1 MSYKIKNFSPSNNKE
16 TLKKVDF
23 ESKPGQITNVY
34 LEDEKQKSFK
44 KIILGRQKN
53 KTGRYQVDNEDVIN
67 KNFIKLH
74 TEYIKTDTWFER
86 LVPTKWILALSL
98 LSDLQFLRNARI
110 KYAEKKYEYLS
121 LLDSKNDL
129 SDLKLRRDIDEAI
142 NKFIKF
148 SNESH
153 EKIINNL
160 DDVLSKL
167 NEGMSQKMFNEFSPQ
182 VKVLSKALFDI
193 EKEKLLKRMEFKFVQ
208 VLYDRVESLN
218 ELRDSCT
225 CEFNTK
231 KSNNKLLR
239 KRKNLF
245 EYKQTKFIVEKQL
258 KFLNIRLNKLRLESI
273 LLFFRKRTISTQFK
287 FELDKFYKTYSVAK
301 EVQQEIS
308 SELNNWKKVIKD
320 KVSDQNLTEKKFLFN
335 FIKTES
341 SLLTKFIISN
351 IHNYHKLI
359 LTGEVKYGNKNEF
372 LSLRKHYKKQI
383 VPVFKQA
390 ELWMENNFKNL
401 DINFEWFLKG
411 SFKLTSLNMIYVK
424 ILKAINLGK
433 KNIILSDFLHLLTNK
448 DYEML
453 FDTISKINEFYP
465 EISFIILH
473 SRTFTISDISK
484 NKKIYWS
491 RNNELVKTTNKEF
504 FEKNLIDICKNE
516 LGESNV
522 FSYTK
527 ESDNLIDVENRL
539 WNVNTK
545 KFNESGFIFI
555 NPLEIST
562 EFIENN
568 SVPINVRIIRT
579 NKYHDKNMYFGIT
592 KNKTKIYF
600 YSEDKT
606 FERENEAVLY
616 FEEHSI
622 SAII

>member
-1 MSYKIKNFSPSNNKE
+1 MPYKIKNFTPANNKE

-34 LEDEKQKSFK
+34 LETEKQKSFK

-53 KTGRYQVDNEDVIN
+53 KTGRYQVDNQDVIN
-67 KNFIKLH
+67 KNFIKHH

-86 LVPTKWILALSL
+86 LIPTKWILALSL

-110 KYAEKKYEYLS
+110 KYAEKKYDYLS

-160 DDVLSKL
+160 DQILSRL
-167 NEGMSQKMFNEFSPQ
+167 NESMSKKMFSEFSPQ
-182 VKVLSKALFDI
+182 VKVLSKALYDI
-193 EKEKLLKRMEFKFVQ
+193 EKETLLRKMEFKFVQ
-208 VLYDRVESLN
+208 VLYDKIESLN

-239 KRKNLF
+239 KRKALF
-245 EYKQTKFIVEKQL
+245 EYKQTRFIVEKQL

-273 LLFFRKRTISTQFK
+273 ILIFRKKTISSQFK
-287 FELDKFYKTYSVAK
+287 FELDKFYKTYSVSK
-301 EVQQEIS
+301 EVQQEVS
-308 SELNNWKKVIKD
+308 YELSNWKKVIKD
-320 KVSDQNLTEKKFLFN
+320 KFNDQNSTEKKFLFS
-335 FIKTES
+335 FIKTEVN
-341 SLLTKFIISN
+341 LLTKFIISN

-359 LTGEVKYGNKNEF
+359 LTGEIKYGNKNEF

-383 VPVFKQA
+383 VPVVRQA
-390 ELWMENNFKNL
+390 ENWMESNFKNL

-411 SFKLTSLNMIYVK
+411 SFKLSSLNMIYVK

-433 KNIILSDFLHLLTNK
+433 KNIVISDFLHLLTNR

-453 FDTISKINEFYP
+453 FETISKINEFYP
-465 EISFIILH
+465 NISFIILH
-473 SRTFTISDISK
+473 SKTFTISDLAK
-484 NKKIYWS
+484 DKKIYWS
-491 RNNELVKTTNKEF
+491 RNDELVKTTTKEF
-504 FEKNLIDICKNE
+504 FEKNLVNICKNE

-522 FSYTK
+522 FAFSK
-527 ESDNLIDVENRL
+527 ESENLIDVENRL

-545 KFNESGFIFI
+545 KFNDNGFIFI
-555 NPLEIST
+555 NPLEVST

-606 FERENEAVLY
+606 FERENEVVLY
-616 FEEHSI
+616 FEERSI

>member
-218 ELRDSCT
+218 ELRDCCT

-308 SELNNWKKVIKD
+308 SELNKWKKVIKD

>member
-44 KIILGRQKN
+44 KIMLGRQKN

-67 KNFIKLH
+67 KNFIKLR

>member
-208 VLYDRVESLN
+208 VLYDRIESLN

-273 LLFFRKRTISTQFK
+273 LLIFRKRTISTQFK

-568 SVPINVRIIRT
+568 SVPINVRVIRT

>member
-74 TEYIKTDTWFER
+74 TEYIKADTWFER

-167 NEGMSQKMFNEFSPQ
+167 NDGMSQKMFNEFSPQ

-273 LLFFRKRTISTQFK
+273 LLIFRKRTISTQFK
-287 FELDKFYKTYSVAK
+287 FELDKFYKNYSVAK

-491 RNNELVKTTNKEF
+491 RNNELIKTTNKEF